1 MKRIESELLPP
12 KIYLEDY
19 SGDYKRYIE
28 AVYDVF
34 DADFVKYHPCFGKHR
49 LGLKRHPEFQH
60 RAYTFYHMTHKGEV
74 ESERTPDLRRC
85 ECMPWGK
92 PTVER
97 TEEYALRFWEQERKG
112 KHRICIWLAVE
123 DGTDYFFIIDVR
135 KTFLLPW
142 TAFVSEYPHELRKKE
157 KEYKRWLEQPG
168 NREHTPDSLV
178 QKIMD
183 DLA

>member
-112 KHRICIWLAVE
+112 KHERLFQRGDKSRRCRS
-123 DGTDYFFIIDVR
+123 R
-135 KTFLLPW
+135 K
-142 TAFVSEYPHELRKKE
+142 
-157 KEYKRWLEQPG
+157 
-168 NREHTPDSLV
+168 
-178 QKIMD
+178 
-183 DLA
+183 